1 MLNSLTTLCFN
12 DFFHPLSHFLIKA
25 VHRYVHFMLIILKNF
40 NDLDGNEKVINH
52 LNDEY
57 PDGVTVRGNLAI
69 QPFV

>member
-1 MLNSLTTLCFN
+1 
-12 DFFHPLSHFLIKA
+12 
-25 VHRYVHFMLIILKNF
+25 MLIILKNF